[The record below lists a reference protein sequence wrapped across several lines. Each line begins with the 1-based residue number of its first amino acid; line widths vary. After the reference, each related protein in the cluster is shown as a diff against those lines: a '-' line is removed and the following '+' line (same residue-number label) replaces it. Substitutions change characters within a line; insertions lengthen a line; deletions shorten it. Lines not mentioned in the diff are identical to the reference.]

1 MIVEITKLE
10 RGTIESKQG
19 KTLTGLAVEGI
30 KIDEDGNAGEEY
42 EKFLMDWK
50 NPDEIEVIEGAG
62 VGSTVE
68 IRNEKDGRFWNVTGA
83 EVVEPGDGQ
92 DSVTTQKEKTPSQKE
107 NTDYHKH
114 PRPVSNT
121 ESQRPSKA
129 AQEATQASQAVQ
141 AASVLPNGHTIRL
154 EALDQAVKLTDSI
167 LSSDERFKKLVP
179 AGKVTGE
186 IVMQTTL
193 ENASKFELFIK
204 GDLKPEV
211 KSDASDL
218 TSEPVDAAEPELPG
232 EEA

>member
-19 KTLTGLAVEGI
+19 KTLTGLAVEGV
-30 KIDEDGNAGEEY
+30 KIDEEGNAGEEY

-107 NTDYHKH
+107 SK
-114 PRPVSNT
+114 PASNT
-121 ESQRPSKA
+121 KSQRPSKA

-141 AASVLPNGHTIRL
+141 AATPATSVLPKGSFTRL
-154 EALDQAVKLTDSI
+154 EALKMALRLTDSV
-167 LSSDERFKKLVP
+167 LASDERFKKLLP

-193 ENASKFELFIK
+193 ENASQFELFIK
-204 GDLKPEV
+204 GELDPMVNSDTTDLDSK
-211 KSDASDL
+211 
-218 TSEPVDAAEPELPG
+218 PVDADEPELPG
-232 EEA
+232 DTE

>member
-83 EVVEPGDGQ
+83 EVVESGDGKE
-92 DSVTTQKEKTPSQKE
+92 SVTNPHGKDEEEKAPA
-107 NTDYHKH
+107 
-114 PRPVSNT
+114 SNT
-121 ESQRPSKA
+121 KAQRPS
-129 AQEATQASQAVQ
+129 EAPVEVVPAIPA
-141 AASVLPNGHTIRL
+141 NGSFTRL
-154 EALDQAVKLTDSI
+154 EALKQAVALTDSM
-167 LSSDERFKKLVP
+167 LASDERFKKLVP
-179 AGKVTGE
+179 AGKVTDG
-186 IVMQTTL
+186 IMLQMTL
-193 ENASKFELFIK
+193 ENASKFESFIK
-204 GDLKPEV
+204 GELKPEV
-211 KSDASDL
+211 KSDATDL
-218 TSEPVDAAEPELPG
+218 DSKPVDADEPELPG
-232 EEA
+232 DE

>member
-19 KTLTGLAVEGI
+19 KTLTGLAVEGV
-30 KIDEDGNAGEEY
+30 KIDEEGNAGEEY

-83 EVVEPGDGQ
+83 EVVEPGDGEA
-92 DSVTTQKEKTPSQKE
+92 SVGTQKEKAPAPKE
-107 NTDYHKH
+107 KA
-114 PRPVSNT
+114 PASNT
-121 ESQRPSKA
+121 KSQRPSKA

-141 AASVLPNGHTIRL
+141 EAAPTEIVTIAASADAIRVA
-154 EALDQAVKLTDSI
+154 ALKMAVAMTDSV
-167 LSSDERFKKLVP
+167 LASDERFKKLLP

-193 ENASKFELFIK
+193 ENASRFESFIK
-204 GDLKPEV
+204 GEFKPEV
-211 KSDASDL
+211 KSDSTDL
-218 TSEPVDAAEPELPG
+218 DSKPVDADEPELPG
-232 EEA
+232 DGQ